1 MSIKHH
7 EQLKNLSYFKDR
19 HIPCIVREMHDAP
32 SNNVIA
38 MHDHEFS
45 ELVIVAAGSLNHIHA
60 DRTDRLFAGDFF
72 VIHPRERHGYAEFA
86 PGTTVF
92 NLLYHNS
99 DPPFELLSTDSPLTS
114 ALFPAKSTNV
124 KANTIGRISR
134 RNLANVTILI
144 NAIQKEGKSI
154 RSYSKRI
161 CNSLFTAIF
170 FLLARET
177 DHLHASSINPIQK
190 EIDFMAQ
197 NIKNKITLSDICAI
211 SGRSACTLSRA
222 FRKATG
228 RSPIDYL
235 ISMRIAKA
243 KCLLNNVGIT
253 LEKAALETGFC
264 NASHLSTTLRT
275 HASPCHRLQSHDR
288 FLK

>member
-1 MSIKHH
+1 MDKHSGCDCI
-7 EQLKNLSYFKDR
+7 LSTTIIIF
-19 HIPCIVREMHDAP
+19 
-32 SNNVIA
+32 
-38 MHDHEFS
+38 
-45 ELVIVAAGSLNHIHA
+45 
-60 DRTDRLFAGDFF
+60 DRLRSTAKELAVLLFF
-72 VIHPRERHGYAEFA
+72 QEYVLMMPRAI
-86 PGTTVF
+86 
-92 NLLYHNS
+92 S
-99 DPPFELLSTDSPLTS
+99 
-114 ALFPAKSTNV
+114 AKSTNV

-211 SGRSACTLSRA
+211 SGRSVCTLSRA
-222 FRKATG
+222 FKEATG

-243 KCLLNNVGIT
+243 KCLLNKAGIT
-253 LEKAALETGFC
+253 MEKVALETGFC